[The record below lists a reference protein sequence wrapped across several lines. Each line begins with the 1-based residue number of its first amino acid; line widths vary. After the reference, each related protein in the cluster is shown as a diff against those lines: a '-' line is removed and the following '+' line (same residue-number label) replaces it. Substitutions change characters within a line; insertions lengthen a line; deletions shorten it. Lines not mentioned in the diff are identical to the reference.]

1 MPKLSLI
8 RNACPSLQPSGDKCT
23 FSLRSGPTGR
33 NGISGSH
40 LSHGHPRTARHGPR
54 RKGDARF
61 LYYLFSV
68 FYVNPFKERR
78 PRGHTARLRAKADA
92 KVAQKR
98 RTAKKTGDFFGPEG
112 ESFRK
117 NRQNGGREGNGAPC
131 HMGPT
136 RDGPPARDG
145 GRSGARRAHTAR
157 NIGKCEKGLHGARG
171 HAGRK
176 GGGNGKAP
184 QRGPAGD
191 AKGPNSESRK
201 GRMEDPQGHSRTAG
215 KTRRAR
221 KGKEKEKGKAH
232 TRLPP
237 RTAKVRGKKA
247 ECKRGKKKQD
257 KENGRERRAEN
268 PGRKHGQKAQGDGK
282 GKACQIFRR
291 DTWQAGKRKG
301 IFYIRIIHRPHQY
314 RIHLHRHH
322 PYDKDYNL
330 PAGRISRRGHT
341 PMLDRHIPFSYI

>member
-98 RTAKKTGDFFGPEG
+98 RTAKKKGDFFGPEG

-171 HAGRK
+171 HAGRR

-184 QRGPAGD
+184 QKGPAGD
-191 AKGPNSESRK
+191 EKGPHPESRK
-201 GRMEDPQGHSRTAG
+201 GRMENPQGHSRTAG
-215 KTRRAR
+215 KPRRAR

-232 TRLPP
+232 ARLPP
-237 RTAKVRGKKA
+237 H
-247 ECKRGKKKQD
+247 CK
-257 KENGRERRAEN
+257 
-268 PGRKHGQKAQGDGK
+268 GK
-282 GKACQIFRR
+282 GKKGGMQTGKEKTGQR
-291 DTWQAGKRKG
+291 KRKG
-301 IFYIRIIHRPHQY
+301 KTDGGRDRKKEKKKTC
-314 RIHLHRHH
+314 RVTK
-322 PYDKDYNL
+322 KDVRQLRAGKGGILQCHISTDAKARRTCYYP
-330 PAGRISRRGHT
+330 PAYG
-341 PMLDRHIPFSYI
+341 

>member
-136 RDGPPARDG
+136 RDGPPAWDG

-171 HAGRK
+171 HAGRR

-191 AKGPNSESRK
+191 AKGPHPESRK
-201 GRMEDPQGHSRTAG
+201 GRMEDQQGHSRTAG
-215 KTRRAR
+215 KPRRAR
-221 KGKEKEKGKAH
+221 KGKEKERGKAH
-232 TRLPP
+232 ARLPP
-237 RTAKVRGKKA
+237 H
-247 ECKRGKKKQD
+247 CK
-257 KENGRERRAEN
+257 
-268 PGRKHGQKAQGDGK
+268 GK
-282 GKACQIFRR
+282 GKKGGMQTGKEKTGQR
-291 DTWQAGKRKG
+291 KRKG
-301 IFYIRIIHRPHQY
+301 KTDRESGAEARTKGSG
-314 RIHLHRHH
+314 RR
-322 PYDKDYNL
+322 KRKSL
-330 PAGRISRRGHT
+330 PNIPKGHVAGREEKRDFLYTNHS
-341 PMLDRHIPFSYI
+341 

>member
-131 HMGPT
+131 HIGPT
-136 RDGPPARDG
+136 RDG
-145 GRSGARRAHTAR
+145 GRSAEGAYSAKHWKMRKRITRRKGPCRAERGRKREGTAKGARRRRKRAAPGKPEGPDGRPAR
-157 NIGKCEKGLHGARG
+157 ALPNRRE
-171 HAGRK
+171 
-176 GGGNGKAP
+176 AP
-184 QRGPAGD
+184 TG
-191 AKGPNSESRK
+191 E
-201 GRMEDPQGHSRTAG
+201 E
-215 KTRRAR
+215 
-221 KGKEKEKGKAH
+221 
-232 TRLPP
+232 
-237 RTAKVRGKKA
+237 
-247 ECKRGKKKQD
+247 
-257 KENGRERRAEN
+257 RE
-268 PGRKHGQKAQGDGK
+268 GK
-282 GKACQIFRR
+282 GKGEGAR
-291 DTWQAGKRKG
+291 A
-301 IFYIRIIHRPHQY
+301 P
-314 RIHLHRHH
+314 
-322 PYDKDYNL
+322 PP
-330 PAGRISRRGHT
+330 PALQR
-341 PMLDRHIPFSYI
+341 